1 VNIRHFRWRNGG
13 LPGVVILVL
22 VGRAQHRGI
31 HSEVLAMNSIEQM
44 PWHAGER
51 HLQEAVGVAD
61 RMAVVGPKVIRDH
74 LPEQHR
80 DFYPLL
86 PYLMLGVVD
95 EPGSPSA
102 TMIEGAPGFA
112 HSPDPHTLQIDS
124 LPSSGDPA
132 RAALH
137 RGASV
142 GLLGID
148 LNTRR
153 RNRMNGR
160 IGGLDHAGLSVD
172 VVHTFG
178 NCPKYIQLRPV
189 DSIARRPGTQ
199 VERLEGLDD
208 ASQVMI
214 RNADTFFVASYVDVE
229 GKRSVDVSHRGG
241 NRGFV
246 RVEGNVL
253 TIPDFA
259 GNQFFNTLGNLQINP
274 VAGLLF
280 VDFESGDMLQ
290 VAGRTAL
297 ILDGP
302 QVAAF
307 EGAQRLWTVTV
318 QQAVRRPAAL
328 ALRWQF
334 TEFSPFSLATGSW

>member
-1 VNIRHFRWRNGG
+1 
-13 LPGVVILVL
+13 
-22 VGRAQHRGI
+22 
-31 HSEVLAMNSIEQM
+31 MNPTEKS
-44 PWHAGER
+44 PWHAGEL
-51 HLQEAVGVAD
+51 HLQESAGAAE
-61 RMAVVGPKVIRDH
+61 RMAVVGLKVIRDH

-95 EPGSPSA
+95 EQGIPWA
-102 TMIEGAPGFA
+102 TLIEGAPGFA
-112 HSPDPHTLQIDS
+112 HSPDPQTLQVDS
-124 LPSSGDPA
+124 LPSRSDPA
-132 RAALH
+132 YAAMAP
-137 RGASV
+137 GVPV

-160 IGGLDHAGLSVD
+160 IGALDHEGFSVD
-172 VVHTFG
+172 VVHTYG

-189 DSIARRPGTQ
+189 ESIARKPGTV
-199 VERLEGLDD
+199 VERFDGLDE
-208 ASQVMI
+208 AAQAMI
-214 RNADTFFVASYVDVE
+214 RNADTFFVASYVEVD
-229 GKRSVDVSHRGG
+229 GQRSVDVSHRGG
-241 NRGFV
+241 NTGFV

-259 GNQFFNTLGNLQINP
+259 GNLFFNTLGNLQVNP

-280 VDFESGDMLQ
+280 IDFESGDVLQ
-290 VAGRTAL
+290 LSGRTTL

-302 QVAAF
+302 EVARF

-318 QQAVRRPAAL
+318 DQVVRRPAAL

-334 TEFSPFSLATGSW
+334 AEFSPHSLAMGRWQDIL

>member
-1 VNIRHFRWRNGG
+1 
-13 LPGVVILVL
+13 
-22 VGRAQHRGI
+22 
-31 HSEVLAMNSIEQM
+31 MNPIEQT

-51 HLQEAVGVAD
+51 HLQETVGVAD

-74 LPEQHR
+74 LPGQHR

-95 EPGSPSA
+95 ERGIPWA

-112 HSPDPHTLQIDS
+112 HSPDPQTLQIDS
-124 LPSSGDPA
+124 LPSAGDPA
-132 RAALH
+132 RSALQD
-137 RGASV
+137 GASV

-160 IGGLDHAGLSVD
+160 IGALDHEGFSID
-172 VVHTFG
+172 VVQSFG

-189 DSIARRPGTQ
+189 DAVARKPGTL
-199 VERLEGLDD
+199 VERADSLD
-208 ASQVMI
+208 AAAQTTI
-214 RNADTFFVASYVDVE
+214 RNADTFFVASYVEVD
-229 GKRSVDVSHRGG
+229 GQRSVDVSHRGG
-241 NRGFV
+241 NTGFV
-246 RVEGNVL
+246 RVEGNLL

-259 GNQFFNTLGNLQINP
+259 GNLFFNTLGNLQVNP

-280 VDFESGDMLQ
+280 IDFESGDVLH

-302 QVAAF
+302 QVALFA
-307 EGAQRLWTVTV
+307 GAQRLWTVSV
-318 QQAVRRPAAL
+318 EHVVRRPAAL

-334 TEFSPFSLATGSW
+334 AEFSPFSLAMGQW

>member
-1 VNIRHFRWRNGG
+1 
-13 LPGVVILVL
+13 
-22 VGRAQHRGI
+22 
-31 HSEVLAMNSIEQM
+31 MNLIEQS

-51 HLQEAVGVAD
+51 HLQAAVGVAD

-86 PYLMLGVVD
+86 PYLVLGVVD
-95 EPGSPSA
+95 EQGIPWA
-102 TMIEGAPGFA
+102 TMLEGAPGFA
-112 HSPDPHTLQIDS
+112 HSPDPQTLQIDS
-124 LPSSGDPA
+124 LPCASDPA
-132 RAALH
+132 RGALLG
-137 RGASV
+137 GASV

-160 IGGLDHAGLSVD
+160 IGALDDDGFSVD

-189 DSIARRPGTQ
+189 DAIARKPGTR
-199 VERLEGLDD
+199 VERSDTLDD
-208 ASQVMI
+208 AAQTTI
-214 RNADTFFVASYVDVE
+214 RNADTFFVASYVDVD
-229 GKRSVDVSHRGG
+229 GQRSVDVSHRGG
-241 NRGFV
+241 NTGFV
-246 RVEGNVL
+246 QVEGNVL

-259 GNQFFNTLGNLQINP
+259 GNLFFNTLGNLQVNP

-280 VDFESGDMLQ
+280 IDFESGDVLQ

-302 QVAAF
+302 QVALF

-318 QQAVRRPAAL
+318 EQVARRPAAL

-334 TEFSPFSLATGSW
+334 AEFSSFSLAMGHW

>member
-1 VNIRHFRWRNGG
+1 
-13 LPGVVILVL
+13 
-22 VGRAQHRGI
+22 
-31 HSEVLAMNSIEQM
+31 MNLIEQS

-51 HLQEAVGVAD
+51 QLHAAVGVAE

-86 PYLMLGVVD
+86 PYLLLGVVD
-95 EPGSPSA
+95 EQGTPWA
-102 TMIEGAPGFA
+102 TLVEGAPGFA
-112 HSPDPHTLQIDS
+112 HSPDPQTLQVDS
-124 LPSSGDPA
+124 QPSLNDPA
-132 RAALH
+132 RAGL
-137 RGASV
+137 RDGGAV
-142 GLLGID
+142 GVLGID

-160 IGGLDHAGLSVD
+160 VAALDHEGFSVQ

-189 DSIARRPGTQ
+189 EGIARKPGTQ
-199 VERLEGLDD
+199 VERSGSLDE
-208 ASQVMI
+208 AAQTLI
-214 RNADTFFVASYVDVE
+214 RNADTFFVVSYVDTDGE
-229 GKRSVDVSHRGG
+229 RSVDVSHRGG
-241 NRGFV
+241 NQGFV

-259 GNQFFNTLGNLQINP
+259 GNLFFNTLGNLQLNP

-280 VDFESGDMLQ
+280 IDFASGDVLQ
-290 VAGRTAL
+290 LAGRTEL
-297 ILDGP
+297 ILSGP
-302 QVAAF
+302 QVAEF

-318 QQAVRRPAAL
+318 EQVVRRAAAL

-334 TEFSPFSLATGSW
+334 AQFSPFSLATGRW

>member
-1 VNIRHFRWRNGG
+1 MNPIEPS
-13 LPGVVILVL
+13 LP
-22 VGRAQHRGI
+22 QT
-31 HSEVLAMNSIEQM
+31 S

-51 HLQEAVGVAD
+51 YLQAAVGVAD

-86 PYLMLGVVD
+86 PYLALGVVD
-95 EPGSPSA
+95 EQGIPWA
-102 TMIEGAPGFA
+102 TMLEGAPGFA
-112 HSPDPHTLQIDS
+112 HSPDPQTLQIDS
-124 LPSSGDPA
+124 LPSTGDPA
-132 RAALH
+132 RTALH
-137 RGASV
+137 VGASV

-160 IGGLDHAGLSVD
+160 IEAFDHDGFSVD
-172 VVHTFG
+172 VVHTYG

-189 DSIARRPGTQ
+189 DAIARKPGTQ
-199 VERLEGLDD
+199 VERLDGLDD
-208 ASQVMI
+208 AAQMMI
-214 RNADTFFVASYVDVE
+214 RSADTFFVASYVEVD
-229 GKRSVDVSHRGG
+229 GQRSVDVSHRGG
-241 NRGFV
+241 NSGFV

-259 GNQFFNTLGNLQINP
+259 GNLFFNTLGNLQVNP

-280 VDFESGDMLQ
+280 IDFESGEVLHL
-290 VAGRTAL
+290 AGRTSL
-297 ILDGP
+297 ILEGP
-302 QVAAF
+302 EVARF

-318 QQAVRRPAAL
+318 EQVIRRPAAL

-334 TEFSPFSLATGSW
+334 AEFSPFSLAMGPW

>member
-1 VNIRHFRWRNGG
+1 
-13 LPGVVILVL
+13 
-22 VGRAQHRGI
+22 
-31 HSEVLAMNSIEQM
+31 MNLIEQS

-51 HLQEAVGVAD
+51 QMQESAGVAE
-61 RMAVVGPKVIRDH
+61 RMAVVGAKVIRDH

-86 PYLMLGVVD
+86 PYLLLGVVD
-95 EPGSPSA
+95 AQGIPWA
-102 TMIEGAPGFA
+102 TLLEGAPGFA
-112 HSPDPHTLQIDS
+112 HSPDPQTLQIDS
-124 LPSSGDPA
+124 LPSKADPA
-132 RAALH
+132 LAALH
-137 RGASV
+137 SGASV

-160 IGGLDHAGLSVD
+160 IGSLDHEGFSVD

-189 DSIARRPGTQ
+189 DAIARKPGTQ
-199 VERLEGLDD
+199 AEHLNGLD
-208 ASQVMI
+208 AAAQTMI
-214 RNADTFFVASYVDVE
+214 RNADTFFVASFVDVAGE
-229 GKRSVDVSHRGG
+229 RSVDVSHRGG
-241 NRGFV
+241 NSGFV

-259 GNQFFNTLGNLQINP
+259 GNLFFNTLGNLSANP

-280 VDFESGDMLQ
+280 IDFESGDVLQ
-290 VAGRTAL
+290 IAGHTSL
-297 ILDGP
+297 ILSGP
-302 QVAAF
+302 EVARF

-318 QQAVRRPAAL
+318 EHGVRRPAAL

-334 TEFSPFSLATGSW
+334 AEFSPFSLAMGGWQ

>member
-1 VNIRHFRWRNGG
+1 
-13 LPGVVILVL
+13 
-22 VGRAQHRGI
+22 
-31 HSEVLAMNSIEQM
+31 MNLIEQS

-51 HLQEAVGVAD
+51 QLQAAVGVAE

-86 PYLMLGVVD
+86 PYLLLGVVD
-95 EPGSPSA
+95 EQGIPWA
-102 TMIEGAPGFA
+102 TLVEGAPGFA
-112 HSPDPHTLQIDS
+112 HSPDPQTLQVDS
-124 LPSSGDPA
+124 QPSPGDPA
-132 RAALH
+132 RAGLH
-137 RGASV
+137 HGAAV
-142 GLLGID
+142 GVLGID

-160 IGGLDHAGLSVD
+160 VAALDHEGFSVQ
-172 VVHTFG
+172 VKHTFG

-189 DSIARRPGTQ
+189 DGIARKPGTQ
-199 VERLEGLDD
+199 VERSESLDE
-208 ASQVMI
+208 AAQTLI
-214 RNADTFFVASYVDVE
+214 RNADTFFVASYVDADGE
-229 GKRSVDVSHRGG
+229 RSVDVSHRGG
-241 NRGFV
+241 NQGFV

-259 GNQFFNTLGNLQINP
+259 GNLFFNTLGNLQLNP

-280 VDFESGDMLQ
+280 IDFASGDVLQ

-297 ILDGP
+297 ILSGE
-302 QVAAF
+302 QVAEF

-318 QQAVRRPAAL
+318 EQVVRRLAAL

-334 TEFSPFSLATGSW
+334 AQFSPFSLATGRW

>member
-1 VNIRHFRWRNGG
+1 MG
-13 LPGVVILVL
+13 LSKLEVI
-22 VGRAQHRGI
+22 
-31 HSEVLAMNSIEQM
+31 AMNPNEQS

-51 HLQEAVGVAD
+51 QIQASAGAAE
-61 RMAVVGPKVIRDH
+61 RMAVIGPKVIRDH

-86 PYLMLGVVD
+86 PYLILGVVD
-95 EPGSPSA
+95 EHGIPWA
-102 TMIEGAPGFA
+102 TMLEGAPGFA

-124 LPSSGDPA
+124 LPSASDPA

-137 RGASV
+137 SDAAV

-160 IGGLDHAGLSVD
+160 IGALDHDGFSVN

-189 DSIARRPGTQ
+189 DSIARKPGCMA
-199 VERLEGLDD
+199 EHANHLDD
-208 ASQVMI
+208 AARMMI
-214 RNADTFFVASYVDVE
+214 RNADTFFVASYVDADGE
-229 GKRSVDVSHRGG
+229 RSVDVSHRGG
-241 NRGFV
+241 NTGFV

-259 GNQFFNTLGNLQINP
+259 GNLFFNTLGNLAANP

-280 VDFESGDMLQ
+280 IDFASGDVMQL
-290 VAGRTAL
+290 AGRTSL
-297 ILDGP
+297 ILGGP
-302 QVAAF
+302 EVDEF
-307 EGAQRLWTVTV
+307 DGAQRLWTVTV
-318 QQAVRRPAAL
+318 EHVIRRPAAL
-328 ALRWQF
+328 ELRWRF
-334 TEFSPFSLATGSW
+334 AEFSPFSLAMGRR

>member
-1 VNIRHFRWRNGG
+1 
-13 LPGVVILVL
+13 
-22 VGRAQHRGI
+22 
-31 HSEVLAMNSIEQM
+31 MNSIEQS

-51 HLQEAVGVAD
+51 QLQKSAGVGE
-61 RMAVVGPKVIRDH
+61 RMAMIGPKVIRDH
-74 LPEQHR
+74 LPQQHR

-86 PYLMLGVVD
+86 PYLIVGVVD
-95 EPGSPSA
+95 KQGVPWA
-102 TMIEGAPGFA
+102 TMLEGAPGFA
-112 HSPDPHTLQIDS
+112 HSPDPQTLQIDS
-124 LPSSGDPA
+124 LLCKNDPA
-132 RAALH
+132 SAGIAND
-137 RGASV
+137 ASI

-160 IGGLDHAGLSVD
+160 IRAVDHDGFAVD

-189 DSIARRPGTQ
+189 VAIARKPGDLA
-199 VERLEGLDD
+199 EHSNSLDR
-208 ASQVMI
+208 AAQTLI
-214 RNADTFFVASYVDVE
+214 RNADTFFVASYVDLH
-229 GKRSVDVSHRGG
+229 GQRSVDVSHRGG
-241 NRGFV
+241 NTGFV

-259 GNQFFNTLGNLQINP
+259 GNLFFNTLGNLQANP

-280 VDFESGDMLQ
+280 VDFESGDVLQ
-290 VAGRTAL
+290 VAGRTSL
-297 ILDGP
+297 ILAGP
-302 QVAAF
+302 QVAEF

-318 QQAVRRPAAL
+318 EHVVRRPAAL

-334 TEFSPFSLATGSW
+334 AEFSPYSLAMGTW

>member
-1 VNIRHFRWRNGG
+1 
-13 LPGVVILVL
+13 
-22 VGRAQHRGI
+22 
-31 HSEVLAMNSIEQM
+31 MNPIEAS

-51 HLQEAVGVAD
+51 QMQAAVGVAD

-86 PYLMLGVVD
+86 PYLVLGVVD
-95 EPGSPSA
+95 DQGIPWA
-102 TMIEGAPGFA
+102 TMVEGAPGFA
-112 HSPDPHTLQIDS
+112 HSPDPQTLQVDS
-124 LPSSGDPA
+124 LPSSSDPA
-132 RAALH
+132 RAGLH
-137 RGASV
+137 PGAAA

-160 IGGLDHAGLSVD
+160 IGDVDHEGFSVA

-178 NCPKYIQLRPV
+178 NCPKYIQVRPV
-189 DSIARRPGTQ
+189 DGVARKPG
-199 VERLEGLDD
+199 VLSERSDSLDER
-208 ASQVMI
+208 AQSLI
-214 RNADTFFVASYVDVE
+214 RNADTFFVASYVDTDGE
-229 GKRSVDVSHRGG
+229 RSVDVSHRGG
-241 NRGFV
+241 NPGFV
-246 RVEGNVL
+246 RVEGDVL

-259 GNQFFNTLGNLQINP
+259 GNLFFNTLGNLQVNP

-280 VDFESGDMLQ
+280 IDFESGDVLQ
-290 VAGRTAL
+290 VAGRTTL

-302 QVAAF
+302 QVAQF
-307 EGAQRLWTVTV
+307 EGAQRLWMLTVEHV
-318 QQAVRRPAAL
+318 VKRPAAL

-334 TEFSPFSLATGSW
+334 AEFSPFTLGTGRW

>member
-1 VNIRHFRWRNGG
+1 
-13 LPGVVILVL
+13 
-22 VGRAQHRGI
+22 
-31 HSEVLAMNSIEQM
+31 MNPTEKS
-44 PWHAGER
+44 PWHAGEL
-51 HLQEAVGVAD
+51 HLQESAGAAE
-61 RMAVVGPKVIRDH
+61 RMAVVGLKVIRDH

-95 EPGSPSA
+95 EQGIPWA
-102 TMIEGAPGFA
+102 TLIEGAPGFA
-112 HSPDPHTLQIDS
+112 HSPAPQTLQVDS
-124 LPSSGDPA
+124 LPSGSDPA
-132 RAALH
+132 YAAMAQ
-137 RGASV
+137 GVPV

-160 IGGLDHAGLSVD
+160 IGALDREGFSVD
-172 VVHTFG
+172 VVHTYG

-189 DSIARRPGTQ
+189 ESIARKPGTV
-199 VERLEGLDD
+199 VERFDGLDE
-208 ASQVMI
+208 AAQAMI
-214 RNADTFFVASYVDVE
+214 RNADTFFVASYVEVD
-229 GKRSVDVSHRGG
+229 GQRSVDVSHRGG
-241 NRGFV
+241 NTGFV

-259 GNQFFNTLGNLQINP
+259 GNLFFNTLGNLQVNP

-280 VDFESGDMLQ
+280 IDFESGDVLQ
-290 VAGRTAL
+290 LSGRTTL

-302 QVAAF
+302 EVARF

-318 QQAVRRPAAL
+318 DQVVRRPAAL

-334 TEFSPFSLATGSW
+334 AEFSPHSLAMGRWQDIL

>member
-1 VNIRHFRWRNGG
+1 
-13 LPGVVILVL
+13 
-22 VGRAQHRGI
+22 
-31 HSEVLAMNSIEQM
+31 MNLIEQS

-51 HLQEAVGVAD
+51 QMQESAGVAE
-61 RMAVVGPKVIRDH
+61 RMAVVGTKVIRDH

-86 PYLMLGVVD
+86 PYLLLGVVD
-95 EPGSPSA
+95 AQGIPWA
-102 TMIEGAPGFA
+102 TLLEGAPGFA
-112 HSPDPHTLQIDS
+112 HSPDPQTLQIDS
-124 LPSSGDPA
+124 LPSKADPA
-132 RAALH
+132 LAALH
-137 RGASV
+137 SGASV

-160 IGGLDHAGLSVD
+160 IGSLDHEGFSVD

-189 DSIARRPGTQ
+189 DAIARKPGTQ
-199 VERLEGLDD
+199 AEHLNGLDE
-208 ASQVMI
+208 AAQTMI
-214 RNADTFFVASYVDVE
+214 RNADTFFVASFVDVAGE
-229 GKRSVDVSHRGG
+229 RSVDVSHRGG
-241 NRGFV
+241 NSGFV

-259 GNQFFNTLGNLQINP
+259 GNLFFNTLGNLSANP

-280 VDFESGDMLQ
+280 IDFESGDVLQ
-290 VAGRTAL
+290 IAGHTSL
-297 ILDGP
+297 ILSGP
-302 QVAAF
+302 EVAKF

-318 QQAVRRPAAL
+318 EHVVRRPAAL

-334 TEFSPFSLATGSW
+334 AEFSPFSLAMGGWQ

>member
-1 VNIRHFRWRNGG
+1 MNPIEPS
-13 LPGVVILVL
+13 LP
-22 VGRAQHRGI
+22 QT
-31 HSEVLAMNSIEQM
+31 S

-51 HLQEAVGVAD
+51 YLQAAVGVAD

-86 PYLMLGVVD
+86 PYLVLGVVD
-95 EPGSPSA
+95 EQGIPWA
-102 TMIEGAPGFA
+102 TMLEGAPGFA
-112 HSPDPHTLQIDS
+112 HSPDPQTLQIDS
-124 LPSSGDPA
+124 LPSTGDPA
-132 RAALH
+132 RTALH
-137 RGASV
+137 VGASV

-160 IGGLDHAGLSVD
+160 IEALDHDGFSVD
-172 VVHTFG
+172 VVHTYG

-189 DSIARRPGTQ
+189 DAIARKPGTQ
-199 VERLEGLDD
+199 VERLDGLDD
-208 ASQVMI
+208 AAQMMI
-214 RNADTFFVASYVDVE
+214 RSADTFFVASYVEVD
-229 GKRSVDVSHRGG
+229 GQRSVDVSHRGG
-241 NRGFV
+241 NSGFV

-259 GNQFFNTLGNLQINP
+259 GNLFFNTLGNLQVNP

-280 VDFESGDMLQ
+280 IDFESGEVLHL
-290 VAGRTAL
+290 AGRTSL
-297 ILDGP
+297 ILEGP
-302 QVAAF
+302 EVARF

-318 QQAVRRPAAL
+318 EQVIRRPAAL

-334 TEFSPFSLATGSW
+334 AEFSPFSLAMGAW

>member
-1 VNIRHFRWRNGG
+1 
-13 LPGVVILVL
+13 
-22 VGRAQHRGI
+22 
-31 HSEVLAMNSIEQM
+31 MNPIEQT

-51 HLQEAVGVAD
+51 QMQAAVGVAE

-95 EPGSPSA
+95 EQGVPWA
-102 TMIEGAPGFA
+102 TMVEGAPGFA
-112 HSPDPHTLQIDS
+112 HSPDPQTLQIDS
-124 LPSSGDPA
+124 LPSAGDPA
-132 RAALH
+132 RKALLN
-137 RGASV
+137 GASV
-142 GLLGID
+142 GVLGID

-160 IGGLDHAGLSVD
+160 ISRLDHEGFSVD

-189 DSIARRPGTQ
+189 DSIARKPGTQ
-199 VERLEGLDD
+199 VERFNDLDD
-208 ASQVMI
+208 AAHTMI
-214 RNADTFFVASYVDVE
+214 RAADTFFVASYVDVD
-229 GKRSVDVSHRGG
+229 GQRAVDVSHRGG
-241 NRGFV
+241 NTGFV

-259 GNQFFNTLGNLQINP
+259 GNLFFNTLGNLQVNP

-280 VDFESGDMLQ
+280 VDFASGDVLQ
-290 VAGRTAL
+290 VAGRTSL

-302 QVAAF
+302 QVAVF

-318 QQAVRRPAAL
+318 EHVVRRPAAL

-334 TEFSPFSLATGSW
+334 AEFSPFSLAMGRW